1 MRLGIL
7 FLLPGLALGIGC
19 GTPPIATLSLLPATS
34 SGRIEAAVR
43 LPRAARLRLAWRPA
57 TGKPLLRLPRVQVWL
72 QREGAKGELL
82 RDIPFA
88 AGKAEM
94 SATID
99 LGGHAGETCL
109 LRATTG
115 PLPVAWERADLIGG
129 GGFFGPARPGDWR
142 VKPRRGAHD
151 VVVYLIDTLRP
162 DVLGTYGGPG
172 PTPTIDRL
180 AAGGTAF
187 ERAYSTTSWTRPAVA
202 SLFTA
207 LSVAAHRVENE
218 KFALPEGV
226 LTLAERFRLR
236 GYQTVGVVA
245 NGHVF
250 HGFNFD
256 QGFES
261 YDELRILPTESSP
274 WAPDLETTNI
284 TAAQVHA
291 LALRRL
297 ARDRDPRRP
306 LFLYIQTV
314 DPHSPYHPPEWLL
327 EPPRPA
333 VNSNNFLLRS
343 INEANGATPR
353 VLREL
358 ALSYRGAV
366 VYADRELG
374 KFLTALGARVDLGRA
389 ILAVTSD
396 HGEGFFE
403 HHLIGHR
410 HWVYEEMIRIPLI
423 LHGPG
428 VPAGRRD
435 VAPASLADVGPT
447 LIGLADRAAAPG
459 PGNGLLA
466 DPASRRDESIHAE
479 FHQGTAVV
487 RGEWKLTYHPDYPE
501 RLRFALFNLRRDP
514 GESIDLYQQQPAI
527 ARSLEDDFR
536 AWSAA
541 ARKSAVEP
549 LPVDVGALE
558 PHLLQNLRALGYLR

>member
-1 MRLGIL
+1 MRRSLL
-7 FLLPGLALGIGC
+7 LLPLLLALLGAGC
-19 GTPPIATLSLLPATS
+19 RNNPAATLSLLPANS
-34 SGRIEAAVR
+34 SGRIEVAVR
-43 LPRAARLRLAWRPA
+43 LPRAARLRLAWRPESQ
-57 TGKPLLRLPRVQVWL
+57 KPLLRSPTVQVWL
-72 QREGAKGELL
+72 QREGEKGELL
-82 RDIPFA
+82 RSVPFA

-94 SATID
+94 SVTID

-115 PLPVAWERADLIGG
+115 ALPVTWERADLSDG
-129 GGFFGPARPGDWR
+129 GGFFAGFERPGDWR
-142 VKPRRGAHD
+142 VKPRRGAPD
-151 VVVYLIDTLRP
+151 VIVYLIDTLRP
-162 DVLGTYGGPG
+162 DVLGAYGGPG

-180 AAGGTAF
+180 ATEGTAF

-202 SLFTA
+202 SLFTS
-207 LSVAAHRVENE
+207 LPVAAHRVENE

-236 GYQTVGVVA
+236 GYQTLGVVA

-250 HGFNFD
+250 HSFNFD

-261 YDELRILPTESSP
+261 YDELRILPRESP
-274 WAPDLETTNI
+274 AWAPDLETTNI

-333 VNSNNFLLRS
+333 VNPNNFLLRS
-343 INEANGATPR
+343 INEANGATPQI
-353 VLREL
+353 LREL

-366 VYADRELG
+366 AYADRELG
-374 KFLTALGARVDLGRA
+374 KFLIALGARIDLGRA

-423 LHGPG
+423 LRGPG

-435 VAPASLADVGPT
+435 VAPASLVDVGPT
-447 LIGLADRAAAPG
+447 LIGLADRAAG
-459 PGNGLLA
+459 RGLLA
-466 DPASRRDESIHAE
+466 DPVSRRDEAIHAE
-479 FHQGTAVV
+479 FHQGAAVV

-501 RLRFALFNLRRDP
+501 GLRFALFNLRQDP
-514 GESIDLYQQQPAI
+514 GESRDLYQQQPAI

-541 ARKSAVEP
+541 AKEKAVEP
-549 LPVDVGALE
+549 LPVNVGALE

>member
-1 MRLGIL
+1 
-7 FLLPGLALGIGC
+7 
-19 GTPPIATLSLLPATS
+19 
-34 SGRIEAAVR
+34 
-43 LPRAARLRLAWRPA
+43 
-57 TGKPLLRLPRVQVWL
+57 
-72 QREGAKGELL
+72 
-82 RDIPFA
+82 
-88 AGKAEM
+88 
-94 SATID
+94 
-99 LGGHAGETCL
+99 
-109 LRATTG
+109 
-115 PLPVAWERADLIGG
+115 
-129 GGFFGPARPGDWR
+129 
-142 VKPRRGAHD
+142 
-151 VVVYLIDTLRP
+151 
-162 DVLGTYGGPG
+162 
-172 PTPTIDRL
+172 
-180 AAGGTAF
+180 
-187 ERAYSTTSWTRPAVA
+187 
-202 SLFTA
+202 
-207 LSVAAHRVENE
+207 
-218 KFALPEGV
+218 V

-250 HGFNFD
+250 HSFNFD

-261 YDELRILPTESSP
+261 YDELRILPPEGSP
-274 WAPDLETTNI
+274 WAPDLEATNI

-291 LALRRL
+291 LALQRL
-297 ARDRDPRRP
+297 AKGRDPRRP

-333 VNSNNFLLRS
+333 VNPNNFLLRS
-343 INEANGATPR
+343 INEANGATPQ
-353 VLREL
+353 VLQEL

-366 VYADRELG
+366 AYADRELG

-410 HWVYEEMIRIPLI
+410 LWIYEEMIRVPLI

-435 VAPASLADVGPT
+435 VAPASLVDVGPT
-447 LIGLADRAAAPG
+447 LIGLADRAAAPESG
-459 PGNGLLA
+459 SGLLA
-466 DPASRRDESIHAE
+466 DPAARRDESIHAE

-501 RLRFALFNLRRDP
+501 GFRFALFNLRQDP
-514 GESIDLYQQQPAI
+514 EESSDLYQQQPEI

-536 AWSAA
+536 AWSAVA
-541 ARKSAVEP
+541 KRNAVEP
-549 LPVDVGALE
+549 LPVDVGVLE